1 MDITTTVDF
10 TDPDRQRL
18 RSIFGC
24 ADDVALEAKLGEVS
38 RAALQEHLDMFLG
51 TGSFTRGSDFR
62 EHRLAM
68 LILHT
73 FAGTIPSETV
83 VSRMFQSTR
92 QVSRALIRAVMSK
105 YQIRLEAA
113 VKQTLFALVDG
124 AAAQGADHHKVVCDS
139 PALIEQLNL
148 ILGALPAPHRPIT
161 PISTEAGR
169 YTVENAARADLLLS
183 LAP

>member
-1 MDITTTVDF
+1 MDITTTVDLS
-10 TDPDRQRL
+10 DPERERL
-18 RSIFGC
+18 RTMFGC

-92 QVSRALIRAVMSK
+92 PVSRALIRAVMSK

-113 VKQTLFALVDG
+113 VKQTLFALVNG
-124 AAAQGADHHKVVCDS
+124 AAAQGADHHKIVCDS

-148 ILGALPAPHRPIT
+148 ILGALAAPHRPIA
-161 PISTEAGR
+161 PIPSEAGR
-169 YTVENAARADLLLS
+169 YTVDNAARADLLVG

>member
-1 MDITTTVDF
+1 MDITTAINLTG
-10 TDPDRQRL
+10 PERERL
-18 RSIFGC
+18 RTIFAC

-51 TGSFTRGSDFR
+51 AGSFTRGSDFR

-73 FAGTIPSETV
+73 FGGTIPSETV

-92 QVSRALIRAVMSK
+92 PVSRSLIRAVMSK

-113 VKQTLFALVDG
+113 VKQTLFALVNG
-124 AAAQGADHHKVVCDS
+124 AAAQGNDHHKIICDS

-148 ILGALPAPHRPIT
+148 ILGALAAPHRPIA
-161 PISTEAGR
+161 PIATEAGR
-169 YTVENAARADLLLS
+169 YTVDNAARADLLVA